1 MTGDNPA
8 AIDLGV
14 AEDAIA
20 AGKISY
26 VALGDRHSATSLG
39 ATGRIRYSGTPEPT
53 AHNETD
59 AGKVL
64 VVELSDAGA
73 CAVREVAVGT
83 WEFAQAAF
91 ELDHHTGVEPL
102 SRWLDA
108 VRAKDRCAARIGL
121 RGTISL
127 SDNAALQDLL
137 ERHRELF
144 GAVEVVD
151 SPEDLVVRPDDDDFA
166 DLQLTGF
173 AADTVRELRDEAA
186 GTGADGVAAR
196 DALSLLI
203 RFVRGAGART

>member
-1 MTGDNPA
+1 
-8 AIDLGV
+8 
-14 AEDAIA
+14 
-20 AGKISY
+20 
-26 VALGDRHSATSLG
+26 
-39 ATGRIRYSGTPEPT
+39 
-53 AHNETD
+53 
-59 AGKVL
+59 
-64 VVELSDAGA
+64 
-73 CAVREVAVGT
+73 
-83 WEFAQAAF
+83 
-91 ELDHHTGVEPL
+91 
-102 SRWLDA
+102 
-108 VRAKDRCAARIGL
+108 
-121 RGTISL
+121 L